1 LNTQQNLATNYR
13 QFTKREKRN
22 MSEDLTATQAEGGNK
37 VSAFIRREIG
47 RVAALASLVIIFAFF
62 TIMRPVF
69 ASWAN
74 VSGGI
79 LMSTTVIGLL
89 AIGVTFVII
98 TGGIDLSVGTSMALV
113 AVITGKTVMAYD
125 LSVWSGI
132 LLGMV
137 VGALLGA
144 INGILITV
152 LRLPPFIATLA
163 TMKGAQGLA
172 LIVSDMKPILFAT
185 DVEGW
190 DQIARGN
197 IIPNFPNA
205 VLILFVAAI
214 IGSLILNKT
223 VLGRYNFAIGSNL
236 EATKLSGVKVNRWLV
251 AIYSLCGVYVGLAAV
266 VITSRLGSAQ
276 PDLGLGY
283 ELEAIAAVIIGGT
296 SLFGGKGT
304 IGGTIIGALIMSVL
318 INGLRI
324 LELQQEW
331 QYVVVGAVI
340 LFAVYS
346 DNLRRRRA
354 GDTTV

>member
-1 LNTQQNLATNYR
+1 MGIILLLSLFIYSKNDLYFGSYNINAVLGLATG
-13 QFTKREKRN
+13 
-22 MSEDLTATQAEGGNK
+22 LG
-37 VSAFIRREIG
+37 FI
-47 RVAALASLVIIFAFF
+47 ALGQ
-62 TIMRPVF
+62 TIV
-69 ASWAN
+69 
-74 VSGGI
+74 
-79 LMSTTVIGLL
+79 LM
-89 AIGVTFVII
+89 
-98 TGGIDLSVGTSMALV
+98 TGGIDLSVGTSMTLV
-113 AVITGKTVMAYD
+113 AVIVGKTVMAFD

-132 LLGMV
+132 LLGML
-137 VGALLGA
+137 VGASLGA
-144 INGILITV
+144 INGILITM

-172 LIVSDMKPILFAT
+172 LIVSDMKPVLLAT

-190 DQIARGN
+190 DQIAQGN
-197 IIPNFPNA
+197 IIPNFPNGA
-205 VLILFVAAI
+205 LILFVAAI
-214 IGSLILNKT
+214 VGSIILNKT
-223 VLGRYNFAIGSNL
+223 VLGRYTFAIGSNP
-236 EATKLSGVKVNRWLV
+236 EATKLSGVKVNRWLI
-251 AIYSLCGVYVGLAAV
+251 AIYALCGVYVGLAAV
-266 VITSRLGSAQ
+266 VLTSRLGSAQ

-331 QYVVVGAVI
+331 QYVVVGVVI
-340 LFAVYS
+340 LLAVYG

>member
-1 LNTQQNLATNYR
+1 
-13 QFTKREKRN
+13 
-22 MSEDLTATQAEGGNK
+22 MSADVKAAAQDEGGNK
-37 VSAFIRREIG
+37 IAAFVRREIG
-47 RVAALASLVIIFAFF
+47 RVAALASLIIIFTFF
-62 TIMRPVF
+62 AIMRPVF

-98 TGGIDLSVGTSMALV
+98 TGGIDLSVGTSMALTG
-113 AVITGKTVMAYD
+113 VIVGKTVMAYD
-125 LSVWSGI
+125 LNVWAGI

-137 VGALLGA
+137 VGAALGSV
-144 INGILITV
+144 NGILVTV
-152 LRLPPFIATLA
+152 FRLPPFIATLA

-172 LIVSDMKPILFAT
+172 LIVSDLKPILFAT
-185 DVEGW
+185 DVKGW
-190 DQIARGN
+190 DEIAQGN
-197 IIPNFPNA
+197 IIPNFPNG

-214 IGSLILNKT
+214 VGSIILNKT
-223 VLGRYNFAIGSNL
+223 VLGRYNFAICSNL
-236 EATKLSGVKVNRWLV
+236 EATKLSGVKVRRWLI
-251 AIYSLCGVYVGLAAV
+251 AIYALCGVYVGLAAV
-266 VITSRLGSAQ
+266 VLTSRLGSAQ

>member
-1 LNTQQNLATNYR
+1 
-13 QFTKREKRN
+13 
-22 MSEDLTATQAEGGNK
+22 M
-37 VSAFIRREIG
+37 AF
-47 RVAALASLVIIFAFF
+47 
-62 TIMRPVF
+62 
-69 ASWAN
+69 
-74 VSGGI
+74 
-79 LMSTTVIGLL
+79 
-89 AIGVTFVII
+89 
-98 TGGIDLSVGTSMALV
+98 
-113 AVITGKTVMAYD
+113 D

-132 LLGMV
+132 LLGML
-137 VGALLGA
+137 VGASLGA
-144 INGILITV
+144 INGILITM

-172 LIVSDMKPILFAT
+172 LIVSDMKPVLFAT

-190 DQIARGN
+190 DQIAQGN
-197 IIPNFPNA
+197 IIPNFPNGA
-205 VLILFVAAI
+205 LILFVAAI
-214 IGSLILNKT
+214 VGSIILNKT
-223 VLGRYNFAIGSNL
+223 VLGRYTFAIGSNP
-236 EATKLSGVKVNRWLV
+236 EATKLSGVKVNRWLI
-251 AIYSLCGVYVGLAAV
+251 AIYALCGVYVGLAAV
-266 VITSRLGSAQ
+266 VLTSRLGSAQ

-331 QYVVVGAVI
+331 QYVVVGVVI
-340 LFAVYS
+340 LLAVYG

>member
-1 LNTQQNLATNYR
+1 
-13 QFTKREKRN
+13 
-22 MSEDLTATQAEGGNK
+22 
-37 VSAFIRREIG
+37 
-47 RVAALASLVIIFAFF
+47 
-62 TIMRPVF
+62 
-69 ASWAN
+69 
-74 VSGGI
+74 
-79 LMSTTVIGLL
+79 
-89 AIGVTFVII
+89 
-98 TGGIDLSVGTSMALV
+98 
-113 AVITGKTVMAYD
+113 
-125 LSVWSGI
+125 
-132 LLGMV
+132 
-137 VGALLGA
+137 
-144 INGILITV
+144 
-152 LRLPPFIATLA
+152 
-163 TMKGAQGLA
+163 
-172 LIVSDMKPILFAT
+172 MKPILFAT

-251 AIYSLCGVYVGLAAV
+251 AIYALCGVYVGLAAV

-304 IGGTIIGALIMSVL
+304 IGGTVIGALIMSVL

-340 LFAVYS
+340 LFAVFA

>member
-1 LNTQQNLATNYR
+1 
-13 QFTKREKRN
+13 
-22 MSEDLTATQAEGGNK
+22 MSADVKAAAQAEGGNK
-37 VSAFIRREIG
+37 IASFVRREIG
-47 RVAALASLVIIFAFF
+47 RVAALASLIVIFTFFA
-62 TIMRPVF
+62 IMRPVF

-98 TGGIDLSVGTSMALV
+98 TGGIDLSVGTSMALTG
-113 AVITGKTVMAYD
+113 VIVGKTVMAYD
-125 LSVWSGI
+125 LNVWAGI

-137 VGALLGA
+137 VGAALGSV
-144 INGILITV
+144 NGILVTV
-152 LRLPPFIATLA
+152 FRLPPFIATLA

-172 LIVSDMKPILFAT
+172 LIVSDLKPILFAT
-185 DVEGW
+185 DVKGW
-190 DQIARGN
+190 DEIAQGN
-197 IIPNFPNA
+197 IIPNFPNG

-214 IGSLILNKT
+214 VGSIILNKT

-251 AIYSLCGVYVGLAAV
+251 AIYALCGVYVGLAAV
-266 VITSRLGSAQ
+266 VLTSRLGSAQ

>member
-1 LNTQQNLATNYR
+1 
-13 QFTKREKRN
+13 
-22 MSEDLTATQAEGGNK
+22 MSADVKVAAQDEGGNK
-37 VSAFIRREIG
+37 IAAFVRREIG
-47 RVAALASLVIIFAFF
+47 RVAALASLIIIFTFF
-62 TIMRPVF
+62 AIMRPVF

-98 TGGIDLSVGTSMALV
+98 TGGIDLSVGTSMALTG
-113 AVITGKTVMAYD
+113 VIVGKTVMAYD
-125 LSVWSGI
+125 LNVWAGI

-137 VGALLGA
+137 VGAALGSV
-144 INGILITV
+144 NGILVTV
-152 LRLPPFIATLA
+152 FRLPPFIATLA

-172 LIVSDMKPILFAT
+172 LIVSDLKPILFAT
-185 DVEGW
+185 DVKGW
-190 DQIARGN
+190 DEIAQGN
-197 IIPNFPNA
+197 IIPNFPNG

-214 IGSLILNKT
+214 VGSIILNKT

-236 EATKLSGVKVNRWLV
+236 EATKLSGVKVRRWLI
-251 AIYSLCGVYVGLAAV
+251 AIYALCGVYVGLAAV
-266 VITSRLGSAQ
+266 VLTSRLGSAQ

>member
-1 LNTQQNLATNYR
+1 
-13 QFTKREKRN
+13 
-22 MSEDLTATQAEGGNK
+22 MSADVKVAAQDEGGNK
-37 VSAFIRREIG
+37 IAAFVRREIG
-47 RVAALASLVIIFAFF
+47 RVAALASLIIIFTFF
-62 TIMRPVF
+62 AIMRPVF

-98 TGGIDLSVGTSMALV
+98 TGGIDLSVGTSMALTG
-113 AVITGKTVMAYD
+113 VIVGKTVMAYD
-125 LSVWSGI
+125 LNVWAGI

-137 VGALLGA
+137 VGAALGSV
-144 INGILITV
+144 NGILVTV
-152 LRLPPFIATLA
+152 FRLPPFIATLA

-172 LIVSDMKPILFAT
+172 LIVSDLKPILFAT
-185 DVEGW
+185 DVKGW
-190 DQIARGN
+190 DEIAQGN
-197 IIPNFPNA
+197 IIPNFPNG

-214 IGSLILNKT
+214 VGSIILNKT

-236 EATKLSGVKVNRWLV
+236 EATKLSGVKVRRWLI

-266 VITSRLGSAQ
+266 VLTSRLGSAQ

>member
-1 LNTQQNLATNYR
+1 
-13 QFTKREKRN
+13 
-22 MSEDLTATQAEGGNK
+22 MSVDVKAAAQAEGGNK
-37 VSAFIRREIG
+37 ITAFVRREIG
-47 RVAALASLVIIFAFF
+47 RVAALASLIIIFTFFAF
-62 TIMRPVF
+62 MRPVF

-98 TGGIDLSVGTSMALV
+98 TGGIDLSVGTSMALTG
-113 AVITGKTVMAYD
+113 VIVGKTVMAYD
-125 LSVWSGI
+125 LNVFAGI

-137 VGALLGA
+137 VGAALGSV
-144 INGILITV
+144 NGILVTIF
-152 LRLPPFIATLA
+152 RLPPFIATLA

-172 LIVSDMKPILFAT
+172 LIVSDLKPILFAT
-185 DVEGW
+185 DVKGW
-190 DQIARGN
+190 DEIAQGN
-197 IIPNFPNA
+197 IIPNFPNG
-205 VLILFVAAI
+205 VLILFVAAVV
-214 IGSLILNKT
+214 GSIILNKT

-236 EATKLSGVKVNRWLV
+236 EATKLSGVKVRRWLI
-251 AIYSLCGVYVGLAAV
+251 AIYALCGVYVGLAAV
-266 VITSRLGSAQ
+266 VLTSRLGSAQ

>member
-1 LNTQQNLATNYR
+1 
-13 QFTKREKRN
+13 
-22 MSEDLTATQAEGGNK
+22 MSADVKAAAQAEGGNK
-37 VSAFIRREIG
+37 IAAFIRREIG
-47 RVAALASLVIIFAFF
+47 RVAALASLIVIFTFFA
-62 TIMRPVF
+62 IMRPVF

-98 TGGIDLSVGTSMALV
+98 TGGIDLSVGTSMALTG
-113 AVITGKTVMAYD
+113 VIVGKTVMAYD
-125 LSVWSGI
+125 LNVWAGI

-137 VGALLGA
+137 VGAALGSV
-144 INGILITV
+144 NGILVTV
-152 LRLPPFIATLA
+152 FRLPPFIATLA

-172 LIVSDMKPILFAT
+172 LIVSDLKPILFAT
-185 DVEGW
+185 DVKGW
-190 DQIARGN
+190 DEIAQGN
-197 IIPNFPNA
+197 IIPNFPNG

-214 IGSLILNKT
+214 VGSIILNKT

-251 AIYSLCGVYVGLAAV
+251 AIYALCGVYVGLAAV
-266 VITSRLGSAQ
+266 VLTSRLGSAQ

>member
-1 LNTQQNLATNYR
+1 
-13 QFTKREKRN
+13 
-22 MSEDLTATQAEGGNK
+22 MSADVKVAAQDEGGNK
-37 VSAFIRREIG
+37 IAAFVRREIG
-47 RVAALASLVIIFAFF
+47 RVAALASLIIIFTFF
-62 TIMRPVF
+62 AIMRPVF

-98 TGGIDLSVGTSMALV
+98 TGGIDLSVGTSMALTG
-113 AVITGKTVMAYD
+113 VIVGKTVMAYD
-125 LSVWSGI
+125 LNVWAGI

-137 VGALLGA
+137 VGAALGSV
-144 INGILITV
+144 NGILVTV
-152 LRLPPFIATLA
+152 FRLPPCIATLA

-172 LIVSDMKPILFAT
+172 LIVSDLKPILFAT
-185 DVEGW
+185 DVKGW
-190 DQIARGN
+190 DEIAQGN
-197 IIPNFPNA
+197 IIPNFPNG

-214 IGSLILNKT
+214 VGSIILNKT

-236 EATKLSGVKVNRWLV
+236 EATKLSGVKVRRWLI
-251 AIYSLCGVYVGLAAV
+251 AIYALCGVYVGLAAV
-266 VITSRLGSAQ
+266 VLTSRLGSAQ